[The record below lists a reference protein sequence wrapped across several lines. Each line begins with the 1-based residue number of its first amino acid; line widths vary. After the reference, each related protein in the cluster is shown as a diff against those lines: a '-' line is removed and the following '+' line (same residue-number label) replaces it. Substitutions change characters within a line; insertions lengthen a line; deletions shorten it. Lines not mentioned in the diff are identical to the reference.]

1 MSPSPSPSI
10 RAHDCDMNTHLAAKE
25 KGGRRRRNSSQ
36 AKKVVRASER
46 VGVGVTLRGA
56 GIFGTTAVAALLA
69 VHYDLSLLSLNRVG

>member
-1 MSPSPSPSI
+1 MYPSQSPSI

-25 KGGRRRRNSSQ
+25 KGGRRRNSSS
-36 AKKVVRASER
+36 AKKGCESER

>member
-1 MSPSPSPSI
+1 MYPSPSPSI

-25 KGGRRRRNSSQ
+25 KGRRRRNSSQ
-36 AKKVVRASER
+36 AKKGCESER

>member
-1 MSPSPSPSI
+1 MYPSPSPSI

-25 KGGRRRRNSSQ
+25 KRRRRNSSQ
-36 AKKVVRASER
+36 AKKGCESER

-69 VHYDLSLLSLNRVG
+69 VHYDLSLLSLNRVS

>member
-1 MSPSPSPSI
+1 MYPSQSPSI

-25 KGGRRRRNSSQ
+25 KGKKKK
-36 AKKVVRASER
+36 AKFEPSKKGCESER